1 MGIPGGVPLSP
12 AEQAQ
17 REQWTTLRRVV
28 EDALRFMP
36 GGPGQGEG
44 PLPSEIDRVV
54 ETLLFLYGVTG
65 QGKSLYD
72 WLGVA
77 FHVEPAV
84 AQTEASL
91 AIRDILLAL
100 HVQQSDGLEPDSDVD
115 DLDFDEAANAAEL
128 FATVRDE
135 DLP

>member
-1 MGIPGGVPLSP
+1 MGGIPGGVPLTP
-12 AEQAQ
+12 AERATQ
-17 REQWTTLRRVV
+17 EQWSSLRRIV

-54 ETLLFLYGVTG
+54 DTLLFLYGITG
-65 QGKSLYD
+65 RGQPLFD

-77 FHVEPAV
+77 LHIEPAV
-84 AQTEASL
+84 AETEASL
-91 AIRDILLAL
+91 AIRDILLSL
-100 HVQQSDGLEPDSDVD
+100 QLPDDFEPEFDED
-115 DLDFDEAANAAEL
+115 DADEAAEAAEL
-128 FATVRDE
+128 FATVPDE